1 MLDRFNEHIDS
12 RLPFLRGKRSLVAC
26 SGGVDSMVLAHLAEA
41 SGLDMALAH
50 CNFQLRGAESDGDEQ
65 FVRSWA
71 GERGIRLFSKRFD
84 TRAHADGN
92 RQSIQMAARELRYA
106 WFEELLD
113 GNGLDFVLTAHQGD
127 DNLETFLIN
136 LSRGTGIEGL
146 LGIPTVNGR
155 VVRPLLE
162 FSREELLAHAQQEG
176 ISWRE
181 DSSNEDLKYLRN
193 QIRHTVVPS
202 LRALHPSFFQNVRRT
217 QSNLQ
222 QAHGLMD
229 NHLKETRERLFVP
242 QGDGQRINLSALGA
256 LHPLRAY
263 LYGLFHPYGFKDA
276 GELERLMGSMS
287 GKVLLSP
294 THSLVRDRK
303 ELILTRPMG
312 DLGER
317 YVIPEGKIPEKLPIS
332 LSMEGVDALGE
343 AGRDHIYLD
352 KEKLN
357 FPLLLRKWEKGDYFY
372 PFGMKGKKKLA
383 KYFKDEKV
391 DLPAKQRQW
400 LLCSGKDLVWVVGR
414 RMDRRFAVEG
424 STKEII
430 RITVK
435 P

>member
-1 MLDRFNEHIDS
+1 
-12 RLPFLRGKRSLVAC
+12 
-26 SGGVDSMVLAHLAEA
+26 
-41 SGLDMALAH
+41 
-50 CNFQLRGAESDGDEQ
+50 
-65 FVRSWA
+65 
-71 GERGIRLFSKRFD
+71 
-84 TRAHADGN
+84 
-92 RQSIQMAARELRYA
+92 
-106 WFEELLD
+106 FEELLD

-146 LGIPTVNGR
+146 LGIPTINGR

-162 FSREELLAHAQQEG
+162 FSREELLAHAQREG

-242 QGDGQRINLSALGA
+242 QGDGQRIDLSALGA

-276 GELERLMGSMS
+276 GVLARLMGSMS
-287 GKVLLSP
+287 GKVQLSP
-294 THSLVRDRK
+294 IHSLVRDRK
-303 ELILTRPMG
+303 ELILTRAMG

-343 AGRDHIYLD
+343 VGMDRIYLD

-372 PFGMKGKKKLA
+372 PFG
-383 KYFKDEKV
+383 
-391 DLPAKQRQW
+391 
-400 LLCSGKDLVWVVGR
+400 
-414 RMDRRFAVEG
+414 
-424 STKEII
+424 
-430 RITVK
+430 
-435 P
+435 